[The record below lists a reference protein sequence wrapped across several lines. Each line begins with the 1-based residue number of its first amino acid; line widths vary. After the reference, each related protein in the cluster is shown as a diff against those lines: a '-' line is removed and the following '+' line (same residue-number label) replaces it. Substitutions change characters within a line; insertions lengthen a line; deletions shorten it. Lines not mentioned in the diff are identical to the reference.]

1 MSASRVLVV
10 RSGANPFAS
19 FAVNARV
26 EIVEHVSHT
35 IVAVEP
41 DRGALEAPAD
51 WAIFTSQVAVERVF
65 GDRELAPRF
74 REGAAEARLVAVG
87 AATGEALASRGAA
100 ADLIAGG
107 IGPVIEVFD
116 RKAMIGAAMAAG
128 KEALDHLAGD

>member
-41 DRGALEAPAD
+41 DRGALEARIPD
-51 WAIFTSQVAVERVF
+51 S
-65 GDRELAPRF
+65 L
-74 REGAAEARLVAVG
+74 
-87 AATGEALASRGAA
+87 
-100 ADLIAGG
+100 
-107 IGPVIEVFD
+107 
-116 RKAMIGAAMAAG
+116 
-128 KEALDHLAGD
+128 